1 MGPAAAVMNASGVC
15 VPPTRVVRSLSP
27 PPREVAPVTAQR
39 QPAPWLP
46 PGTIRAV
53 GHISNK
59 ERSRRAAARQRR
71 LPWEARRAQLLD
83 ACLNAFVAR
92 GLEMTTMST
101 IAAQAG
107 VSKPLVY
114 RHFHNR
120 YEALLA
126 VVEEQ
131 GRVLLEMLGLNAEAP
146 APSDFE
152 SLIAGFLRFA
162 RDCPS
167 GFRLLF
173 QMVDASSGPSRRHL
187 EGLRAELG
195 QALAGAML
203 RGSRVQRTWSRRY
216 PGLGWGTLWSRSWSG
231 LPGAFRAV
239 RSPPWWLGPCTG
251 CSGQIGL

>member
-1 MGPAAAVMNASGVC
+1 M
-15 VPPTRVVRSLSP
+15 
-27 PPREVAPVTAQR
+27 TAQR

-131 GRVLLEMLGLNAEAP
+131 GRVLLETLGLNAEAP

-162 RDCPS
+162 RECPS
-167 GFRLLF
+167 AFRLLF

-195 QALAGAML
+195 QALAEAML
-203 RGSRVQRTWSRRY
+203 RGVSSPKDMVAALPSS
-216 PGLGWGTLWSRSWSG
+216 GLGRLMVSILVGVAGGLSRGEEPAVVARTLHRLLRPDWVIAALKPEG
-231 LPGAFRAV
+231 EELALP
-239 RSPPWWLGPCTG
+239 LGV
-251 CSGQIGL
+251 SFDSI